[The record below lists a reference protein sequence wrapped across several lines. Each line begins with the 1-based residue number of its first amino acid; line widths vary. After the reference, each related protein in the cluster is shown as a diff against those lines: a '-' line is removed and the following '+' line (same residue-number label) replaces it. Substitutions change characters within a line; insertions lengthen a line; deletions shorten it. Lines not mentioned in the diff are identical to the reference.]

1 MQASQPDAFIVTI
14 QKSPAPAEELTV
26 RDVIL
31 GSLSTAAVLLVI
43 AIVLGGVCSL
53 LLLAWRR
60 RFPLEQNH
68 LPPVSPL
75 IPDPTARTT
84 SQVR

>member
-1 MQASQPDAFIVTI
+1 VQTSRPDAFIVTI
-14 QKSPAPAEELTV
+14 QKTPAQELTV

-31 GSLSTAAVLLVI
+31 GSLSTAGMLLLIAV
-43 AIVLGGVCSL
+43 VLGGVLSM

-60 RFPLEQNH
+60 RFPLERNH

-75 IPDPTARTT
+75 IPDPTARPT
-84 SQVR
+84 SQAR

>member
-1 MQASQPDAFIVTI
+1 VQTSRPDAFIVTI
-14 QKSPAPAEELTV
+14 QKTPAQELTV
-26 RDVIL
+26 ADVIL
-31 GSLSTAAVLLVI
+31 GSLGVAGMLLLV
-43 AIVLGGVCSL
+43 AVVLGGVLSIL
-53 LLLAWRR
+53 LLGWRR
-60 RFPLEQNH
+60 RFPLEENR

>member
-1 MQASQPDAFIVTI
+1 VQTSQPDAFIVTI
-14 QKSPAPAEELTV
+14 QKTPAPGLTI

-31 GSLSTAAVLLVI
+31 GSLGTAGMLLLI
-43 AIVLGGVCSL
+43 AIVLGGVLSM

-60 RFPLEQNH
+60 RYPLEQNH

-75 IPDPTARTT
+75 IPDPTARPT
-84 SQVR
+84 SQAR

>member
-1 MQASQPDAFIVTI
+1 MQASQPNAFIVTI
-14 QKSPAPAEELTV
+14 QKTPAQELTI

-31 GSLSTAAVLLVI
+31 GSFSTAGMLLLI
-43 AIVLGGVCSL
+43 AIALGGVFSL

-75 IPDPTARTT
+75 IPDPTARPT

>member
-1 MQASQPDAFIVTI
+1 MQTSQPDAFIVTI
-14 QKSPAPAEELTV
+14 QKTPAQELTV

-31 GSLSTAAVLLVI
+31 GSLSTTAVLLLI
-43 AIVLGGVCSL
+43 AFLLGGVLSM

-75 IPDPTARTT
+75 SPDPTARPS
-84 SQVR
+84 SQAR